1 MHIYRLVYNQN
12 MTDLDYYRNQLE
24 KYSKILDVDK
34 KSLLTFIYNYYPE
47 DYKKEMETIFN
58 TLFTEIEESL

>member
-1 MHIYRLVYNQN
+1 